1 MQAGQGACVGGSVR
15 VTKKPHLAVILVCLS
30 AAVSFGGA
38 ITSTTTAVGS
48 SYTSVIGN
56 SNVSASDLTNSFVLV
71 NFSDGSQ
78 ASCFFGNGTGSCIS
92 GGNFSLIISPPNSQT
107 NSATWTASNLKSAG
121 IWITTMNINVLVG
134 AQPVGFDFG
143 SINGKTSGSQA
154 GTSPAS
160 ATALLTDALHTGPAD
175 LNPAPEYARLVLT
188 FTTAAGFRLDGGQT
202 FGFGAG

>member
-78 ASCFFGNGTGSCIS
+78 ASCFFGNGTGSCIN
-92 GGNFSLIISPPNSQT
+92 GGKFSLINTPPNHQT
-107 NSATWTASNLKSAG
+107 KIPNSTPLHLK
-121 IWITTMNINVLVG
+121 
-134 AQPVGFDFG
+134 
-143 SINGKTSGSQA
+143 
-154 GTSPAS
+154 
-160 ATALLTDALHTGPAD
+160 
-175 LNPAPEYARLVLT
+175 
-188 FTTAAGFRLDGGQT
+188 
-202 FGFGAG
+202 